1 MTTLR
6 VCVQKQRSD
15 GYYPVYIR
23 VIHGRQSGFI
33 KTDKMVD
40 RKSVTKTR
48 EIRDNMVLKYCT
60 ELISEYN
67 AKLNMQDTSQWSV
80 KEIISFLTTDQS
92 DASFSEYAKL
102 HINRMINSGHERN
115 AKNYKLAVA
124 SLEQYMGTNKIM
136 FSYLTSVTLK
146 KWIDHLAKKMR
157 AKEMYPVCVR
167 QIFKAALVELN
178 DEERGVIRIK
188 FNPWLKVQIPKSD
201 KAEQRAI
208 SAEACREFF
217 NRPLPQTK
225 MISSLPEL
233 GRDVAKLVLCLGGIN
248 TVDLFY
254 MKKSNYKNGVI
265 GYNRAKTRH
274 SRSDEAYIE
283 MRVEPFIQTVFD
295 KYLADD
301 DDEFLFN
308 FHLRYC
314 DSDSFSANV
323 NNTVSTEEFDTAL
336 SEIMNH
342 DRWILDGNYL
352 RTLPMRLEKAD
363 TIFIFDL
370 PLDVCLSGAI
380 ERLGK
385 ERVDMPWK
393 DDVLDEEFCQW
404 ITDFPETQ
412 LPIINLLLESYNG
425 NVVRFTSRRE
435 ADEYIERL

>member
-167 QIFKAALVELN
+167 QIFKAAFVELN

-217 NRPLPQTK
+217 
-225 MISSLPEL
+225 I
-233 GRDVAKLVLCLGGIN
+233 
-248 TVDLFY
+248 
-254 MKKSNYKNGVI
+254 
-265 GYNRAKTRH
+265 
-274 SRSDEAYIE
+274 
-283 MRVEPFIQTVFD
+283 
-295 KYLADD
+295 
-301 DDEFLFN
+301 
-308 FHLRYC
+308 
-314 DSDSFSANV
+314 
-323 NNTVSTEEFDTAL
+323 
-336 SEIMNH
+336 
-342 DRWILDGNYL
+342 
-352 RTLPMRLEKAD
+352 
-363 TIFIFDL
+363 
-370 PLDVCLSGAI
+370 
-380 ERLGK
+380 
-385 ERVDMPWK
+385 
-393 DDVLDEEFCQW
+393 
-404 ITDFPETQ
+404 
-412 LPIINLLLESYNG
+412 
-425 NVVRFTSRRE
+425 
-435 ADEYIERL
+435 